1 MEVIMAFVK
10 LTKAEKN
17 DMFRKGGYRERSI
30 MRNSKCAP
38 TTSKGMKNCVTFHS
52 KDDKTATY
60 YRGGKHGAPR
70 WIG

>member
-1 MEVIMAFVK
+1 MAFVK

-38 TTSKGMKNCVTFHS
+38 TTMVKNFL
-52 KDDKTATY
+52 KNNQPFKT
-60 YRGGKHGAPR
+60 
-70 WIG
+70 II